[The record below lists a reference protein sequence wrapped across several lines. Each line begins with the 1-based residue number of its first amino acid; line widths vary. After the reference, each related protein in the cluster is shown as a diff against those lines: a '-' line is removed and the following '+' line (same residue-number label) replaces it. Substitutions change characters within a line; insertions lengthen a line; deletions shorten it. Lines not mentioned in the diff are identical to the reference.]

1 MSAHGASEAPAG
13 GAARLLVDADA
24 CPVKDEALEIA
35 GRLGV
40 EIVFVSN
47 GGLRPSR
54 YPGARLVTV
63 SSGADAAD
71 DWIAD
76 TARPC
81 DVVLTADIPLASRA
95 LEKGAQVLGPDGRAF
110 TPESAIAD
118 AGSSMP
124 SARATGAS
132 AIASTPLP
140 PSRQTCANTRSTA
153 SQPAPAA
160 MHRRNAASGLNGCV
174 GGKRSRMPA
183 VSACH
188 WTKR

>member
-110 TPESAIAD
+110 TPESIGFAL
-118 AGSSMP
+118 SM
-124 SARATGAS
+124 RNFNQHLRETGES
-132 AIASTPLP
+132 KGYNRPFSP
-140 PSRQTCANTRSTA
+140 QD
-153 SQPAPAA
+153 
-160 MHRRNAASGLNGCV
+160 
-174 GGKRSRMPA
+174 RSRLRQELDRLLRRA
-183 VSACH
+183 AG
-188 WTKR
+188 